1 MSNAGALTLELFFF
15 VRSRRVQ
22 LLGAFRFIGFG
33 TRGLHR
39 FSEEAICKLLEEIKE
54 SKQEDL
60 YSIGNCVFALEII
73 EELSVSAKAKALRLF
88 KCPMNREIFI
98 NTKNPSLRLF
108 WLKEEI
114 TAMER
119 T

>member
-1 MSNAGALTLELFFF
+1 MVPFGSLVLALEDYIDFLKQSAKL
-15 VRSRRVQ
+15 V
-22 LLGAFRFIGFG
+22 
-33 TRGLHR
+33 
-39 FSEEAICKLLEEIKE
+39 EEVKE

-60 YSIGNCVFALEII
+60 YSIGNCVSALEII
-73 EELSVSAKAKALRLF
+73 EELSVSAKAKALWLF
-88 KCPMNREIFI
+88 KCPMNSEIFI

-114 TAMER
+114 SAMER

>member
-1 MSNAGALTLELFFF
+1 M
-15 VRSRRVQ
+15 
-22 LLGAFRFIGFG
+22 LGAFRFIGFG
-33 TRGLHR
+33 TQGLYR
-39 FSEEAICKLLEEIKE
+39 FSEEAICKLVEEVKE

-60 YSIGNCVFALEII
+60 YSIGNCVSALEII
-73 EELSVSAKAKALRLF
+73 EELSVSAKAKALWLF
-88 KCPMNREIFI
+88 KCPMNSEIFI